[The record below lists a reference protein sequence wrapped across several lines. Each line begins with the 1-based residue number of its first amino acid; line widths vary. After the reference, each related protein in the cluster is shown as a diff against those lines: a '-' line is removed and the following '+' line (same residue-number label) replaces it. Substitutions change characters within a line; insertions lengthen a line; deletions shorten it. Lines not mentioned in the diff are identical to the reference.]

1 MTMPPAV
8 AAWHALVESADPA
21 GLSELLDEAV
31 VFHSPAVHAP
41 QVGRALTTTYLTAAL
56 VVLGPVLRYTEE
68 WYNADSAVLAFEADL
83 DGTMVQGIDLL
94 RWNPDDRLID
104 FTVMVR
110 PYRGLEKLVELMGQ
124 ELLRG

>member
-1 MTMPPAV
+1 
-8 AAWHALVESADPA
+8 
-21 GLSELLDEAV
+21 
-31 VFHSPAVHAP
+31 
-41 QVGRALTTTYLTAAL
+41 